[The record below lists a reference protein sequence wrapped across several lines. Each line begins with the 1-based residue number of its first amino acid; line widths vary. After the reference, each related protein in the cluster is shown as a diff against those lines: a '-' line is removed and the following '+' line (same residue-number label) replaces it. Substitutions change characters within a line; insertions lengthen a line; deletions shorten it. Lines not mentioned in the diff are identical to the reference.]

1 MALFDCENC
10 VNYNSLIPEKFTA
23 LECTYKL
30 MRNIAMLLSLLNTFL
45 EVAFDR
51 RLPFKVG
58 LNLLDKKDIKK
69 LNSLIDLSVLFVVR

>member
-1 MALFDCENC
+1 MIVKIA

>member
-1 MALFDCENC
+1 
-10 VNYNSLIPEKFTA
+10 
-23 LECTYKL
+23 
-30 MRNIAMLLSLLNTFL
+30 MLLSLLNTFL